1 MTHIARLSPDRNNS
15 TLDGRGQA
23 RHRHRLS
30 VEQRIERAADLASG
44 VQHLHPSI
52 KDSAALY
59 AVPPLQVSERL
70 KARAQQE
77 AEWLR
82 AERRW
87 QVQNEAEA
95 VNAEADSIVSAWRL
109 SSPEAREAAFRT
121 IGVSEIWDVLA
132 RIVA

>member
-1 MTHIARLSPDRNNS
+1 MNYIARLLPDRNNS

-59 AVPPLQVSERL
+59 AVPPLQVSECL

-77 AEWLR
+77 AEWR
-82 AERRW
+82 AAEARRRRQEGAGRGKAEGEGSATTWRSLAPERRAGT
-87 QVQNEAEA
+87 VPALGPG
-95 VNAEADSIVSAWRL
+95 R
-109 SSPEAREAAFRT
+109 RAAP
-121 IGVSEIWDVLA
+121 
-132 RIVA
+132 

>member
-1 MTHIARLSPDRNNS
+1 MLDIVKTGSNGNGLNS
-15 TLDGRGQA
+15 INGRGLA
-23 RHRHRLS
+23 RRHLT
-30 VEQRIERAADLASG
+30 VDQRIDLAADLACG
-44 VQHLHPSI
+44 QQHLHPSI
-52 KDSAALY
+52 RHAAALLK
-59 AVPPLQVSERL
+59 VLPLQVSERL

-95 VNAEADSIVSAWRL
+95 VNAEADSIVSEWRR

-121 IGVSEIWDVLA
+121 ISAAEIWDVLA